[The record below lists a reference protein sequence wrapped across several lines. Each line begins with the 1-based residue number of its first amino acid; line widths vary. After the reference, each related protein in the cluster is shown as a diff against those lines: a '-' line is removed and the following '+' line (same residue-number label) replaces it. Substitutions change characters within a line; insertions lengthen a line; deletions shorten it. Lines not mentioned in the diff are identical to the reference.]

1 MTPVEILKAAREL
14 ISDRAR
20 WTQRVS
26 ARYEN
31 GLSCWLYDQA
41 AVCWCA
47 SAAICIVADK
57 CVSTVNRQKAESAF
71 RCVIDTGIAT
81 FNDSHTHREV
91 LDAFDSAII
100 IAEPMAL
107 RS

>member
-31 GLSCWLYDQA
+31 GLSCWIYDQA

-47 SAAICIVADK
+47 SAAILKVSDK
-57 CVSTVNRQKAESAF
+57 GVSTVNRQKAEIAL
-71 RCVIDTGIAT
+71 RCTVDTSIST
-81 FNDSHTHREV
+81 FNDRHTHREV
-91 LDAFDSAII
+91 LDAFDRAIS